1 MFLQKVQLP
10 PFIAVCGACVLDS
23 LCALHGNL
31 SLSETVYVYMDI
43 CYSTAVLQCS
53 WYLL

>member
-31 SLSETVYVYMDI
+31 SLCVCVYMYI
-43 CYSTAVLQCS
+43 VQ
-53 WYLL
+53 